1 VNRRA
6 VVEHEIALLILRV
19 AGAGLPAVWW
29 LIGIGVVDALFGVV
43 ALMMHGRLHR
53 SALDRRRGCADT
65 GPPAFPLWDGGDPAA
80 GQRVKR

>member
-1 VNRRA
+1 MNRRA

-19 AGAGLPAVWW
+19 AGAGHPAVWW

-53 SALDRRRGCADT
+53 SAPRPSSWLRGHWPT
-65 GPPAFPLWDGGDPAA
+65 RVPALGRGIPRL
-80 GQRVKR
+80 VSV